1 MPDDFDKWNTVK
13 KQLHGRKKRS
23 SFKDRDIVWCSIGMN
38 VGNEVFGKSQDYTR
52 PVLVVRR
59 FNRDL
64 FLGVPLT
71 STLSGSPYYH
81 EITFKGNRQSV
92 LLRQI
97 RTFDSRRV
105 YNVMGRLPES
115 QFRGVL
121 AALTAMIDNKKAP

>member
-1 MPDDFDKWNTVK
+1 
-13 KQLHGRKKRS
+13 
-23 SFKDRDIVWCSIGMN
+23 MN